1 MKQWCEG
8 EAVDPEEDILKSANA
23 TYQSVIAKDAG
34 LSGHTQRM
42 LVAATYY
49 VTASSMGRPIS
60 MYDAEE
66 MFGVADYPFRQSVK
80 KVAEMLK
87 VKLEPHTKERSRNA
101 YDIYA
106 LILQNQGKNL
116 TSLIRSIH
124 VKYSEIEKHLNLLVS
139 HGLLREEKDGRTR
152 LYFPTA
158 RGRQYLE
165 AYRELREAIA
175 EHQGA

>member
-1 MKQWCEG
+1 M
-8 EAVDPEEDILKSANA
+8 DPEEDILKSAKA

-49 VTASSMGRPIS
+49 VMASSMGRPIS

-80 KVAEMLK
+80 RIAGLLN
-87 VKLEPHTKERSRNA
+87 VKLEPYTKERSRNA

-106 LILQNQGKNL
+106 LILQNEGKKL
-116 TSLIRSIH
+116 TTLIRNIH
-124 VKYSEIEKHLNLLVS
+124 AKYSEMEKHLNFLLS
-139 HGLLREEKDGRTR
+139 HDLLREEKDGRAK

-165 AYRELREAIA
+165 AYRSLKEAIT
-175 EHQGA
+175 EHQDA